1 MLRYLAYFIVLLG
14 SFVLSS
20 GEGRKERKE
29 EGKEEKQGKGKDKGI
44 TFKKRWVGEIVIR
57 VHPLFPL

>member
-29 EGKEEKQGKGKDKGI
+29 EGKEEKQGEGKDKGI
-44 TFKKRWVGEIVIR
+44 TFKKGGWEK
-57 VHPLFPL
+57 